1 LIWTQVH
8 ARDRN
13 QIRQGVKAAD
23 TLLKL
28 GADEPRQLLYLAA
41 VGEYQLGKFGDAR
54 ARLKMC
60 LSKDPDA
67 HQAKTLLQAI
77 EDKMT
82 NDTIVAGGVVAA
94 VVGVSAAVASVLL
107 SRGGR

>member
-8 ARDRN
+8 ARDKN

-23 TLLKL
+23 SLLKL
-28 GADEPRQLLYLAA
+28 GAEESRQLLYLAS
-41 VGEYQLGKFGDAR
+41 VGEYKLGKYGDAR

-67 HQAKTLLQAI
+67 HQAKRLLQAI
-77 EDKMT
+77 EDAMT

-94 VVGVSAAVASVLL
+94 VVGVSAAVAGVLL
-107 SRGGR
+107 SGGRR